1 MESFFYKA
9 KEKEGRTITGEIEAG
24 SEKEVADLLRG
35 HNLYVVDIIP
45 NKKRLARLFD
55 LSSIKFGRS
64 VSDGD
69 IAYFTRQFA
78 SMIVVGITVTEALA
92 ILSKETK
99 NKGLSELLKSLLAS
113 IEGGSS
119 LSLALSWHSR
129 VFSPV
134 YISLVK
140 AAEAAGL
147 LDKVLLR
154 LADNLEQDREFKAK
168 VKGALVYPV
177 IVIIGIIGVM
187 TVMMVFVVPKLS
199 ELYAS
204 LNIDLPLTTRIVIA
218 ISTFMAEFWFL
229 IIVFLILGFFAFQAW
244 IKTDFGRRQ
253 IDRLALKLPIFGDLR
268 EKLILTEVT
277 RTLGLLVGAGT
288 PILESVNIASH
299 TAGNVWY
306 QDSLG
311 AVAAKIEK
319 GMPIA
324 ASMGQ
329 DTRFPLILTQM
340 VRVGEETGKVGDAL
354 LRVSQYFESES
365 TRKIATL
372 TTLLEPL
379 IIVILGVGVGFL
391 IISVITPIYNLTSAI
406 Q

>member
-1 MESFFYKA
+1 MENFFYRA
-9 KEKEGRTITGEIEAG
+9 KEKDGRTVSGEIEAAD
-24 SEKEVADLLRG
+24 EKEVAELLRT
-35 HNLYVVDIIP
+35 HKLFVVDIIASR
-45 NKKRLARLFD
+45 KRLARLFD
-55 LSSIKFGRS
+55 LSAIKFGRG
-64 VSDGD
+64 VSDSD

-78 SMIVVGITVTEALA
+78 SMIVVGITVTEALS
-92 ILSKETK
+92 ILAKETK
-99 NKGLSELLKSLLAS
+99 HKGLSNLLKSLLAS

-119 LSLALSWHSR
+119 LSLALSWHSN
-129 VFSPV
+129 VFSQV

-140 AAEAAGL
+140 SAETAGL

-154 LADNLEQDREFKAK
+154 LADNLEKEREFQAK
-168 VKGALVYPV
+168 VKGALVYPI
-177 IVIIGIIGVM
+177 IVIIGIVGVM

-199 ELYAS
+199 ELYTS
-204 LNIDLPLTTRIVIA
+204 LNIELPLPTKIVIA
-218 ISTFMAEFWFL
+218 ISTFMAQFWFL
-229 IIVFLILGFFAFQAW
+229 IIVFLILSFFAFQAW

-268 EKLILTEVT
+268 EKIILTEVT
-277 RTLGLLVGAGT
+277 RTLGILIGAGT
-288 PILESVNIASH
+288 PILEAVNIASH

-306 QDSLG
+306 QNSL
-311 AVAAKIEK
+311 AEVSAKIEK
-319 GMPIA
+319 GMSIA

-329 DTRFPLILTQM
+329 DPRFPLILTQM
-340 VRVGEETGKVGDAL
+340 VRVGEETGKVGDSL

-365 TRKIATL
+365 SRKIATL